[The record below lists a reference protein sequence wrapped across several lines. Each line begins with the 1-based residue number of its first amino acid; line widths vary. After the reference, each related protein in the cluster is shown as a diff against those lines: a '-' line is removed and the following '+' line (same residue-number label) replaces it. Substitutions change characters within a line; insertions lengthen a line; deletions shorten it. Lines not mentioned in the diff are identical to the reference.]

1 MVKNMHLQSTYQFF
15 ITLSIL
21 SFIAL
26 GFVFTWVLFFLR
38 EPPERKRPGIN
49 IKEF

>member
-1 MVKNMHLQSTYQFF
+1 MAKNLNFQPTYQ
-15 ITLSIL
+15 ILMTLSVL
-21 SFIAL
+21 TFVAL